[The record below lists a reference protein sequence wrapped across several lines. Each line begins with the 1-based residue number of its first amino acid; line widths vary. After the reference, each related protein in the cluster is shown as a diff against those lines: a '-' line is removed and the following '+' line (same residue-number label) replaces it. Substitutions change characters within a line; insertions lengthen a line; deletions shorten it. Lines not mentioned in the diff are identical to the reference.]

1 MKLKI
6 MIVNAIRSLKQNSR
20 RSILTMIGI
29 IVGVSSVITILALGD
44 GFKEYT
50 LKNLNVS
57 EGNKISTNIMFTPEF
72 INIDE
77 ISSYFSEEDL
87 TIIKSVEGVSK
98 VRFNALNSDSFNE
111 EILLKSSKI
120 SINVLLTEST
130 TDKIIVGR
138 DLSRYDNYFLNKV
151 VVISDQ
157 LARYI
162 SEDFQDVI
170 GFGIN
175 IKGEFYSVIGIFK
188 SDSDFKRNIKN
199 TEVKL
204 PKGTYSHY
212 NPKPQIVSNINI
224 EIMNGYSPTKVTNNV
239 ISKLSEFG
247 SMKNEGIYESIDV
260 TELTNGISNIL
271 SILTVFI
278 SGVASISLF
287 IAGVGV
293 MNMMYSSISER
304 TREIGIRRA
313 LGAKQFHIFE
323 QFLIEGLV
331 LATISGA
338 IGYSIGF
345 FLAKLISTFLPF
357 SIYPSWHSI
366 VVATGITTFI
376 GIIFSVG
383 PAISASK
390 KVLIDIIK

>member
-1 MKLKI
+1 
-6 MIVNAIRSLKQNSR
+6 
-20 RSILTMIGI
+20 
-29 IVGVSSVITILALGD
+29 
-44 GFKEYT
+44 
-50 LKNLNVS
+50 
-57 EGNKISTNIMFTPEF
+57 MFTPEF